1 MKKFLLAIILALLP
15 NIVFAS
21 VTDVKW
27 GEDVN
32 KVLRLVFDL
41 TEPANFDFAIENQT
55 LTITVNTAF
64 EKAEKTDAIRSEYAK
79 SMYVHAVDGKT
90 VLRLPLVQELVKEDV
105 KAFTLKQDPVT
116 KRPSR
121 IVFDIAK
128 KPAVLAAAPK
138 SSEAA
143 SSASVAS
150 TAATAVSVATAPST
164 APSTAASSTP
174 VVPKTTT
181 SAPKVSVR
189 SSAPATTSRPPLTS
203 GTPVVGNSPINR
215 SAAQQQA
222 IDKGREEVAEILN
235 RVKGV
240 QTAKTTVANKAPVIT
255 DSAPVNTG
263 KTEVP
268 QQVKQAAQK
277 VVEKVAEKAVEKAKT
292 AVTNSNSSSPVV
304 QIITSAAKGTAKA
317 EPQEK
322 VKSTKKNKKG
332 EYRTKGGIKG
342 KIITID
348 PGHGGSDPGAVSD
361 KGTYEKTITLAMA
374 KKLKADLEKMGA
386 VVYLTRSG
394 DTDVA
399 KAYAD
404 DEVELQARVDVAEK
418 KASDLFISLHINASV
433 NKKASG
439 ISTYYYPK
447 TNYDTKLAKCIHKQ
461 LTTNFK
467 LNDMGAREAN
477 FYVIKRCYMPAVLME
492 LGFIT
497 NKKEEKTISGN
508 WFQNK
513 AMGLVADGI
522 KDYFK

>member
-1 MKKFLLAIILALLP
+1 MKKFLLAVILALLP

-41 TEPANFDFAIENQT
+41 TEPANFDFAVEKQT
-55 LTITVNTAF
+55 LTITVDTAF

-138 SSEAA
+138 SSEF
-143 SSASVAS
+143 SSSTTVAS
-150 TAATAVSVATAPST
+150 TAATTVSVATASSM
-164 APSTAASSTP
+164 APGTAASSTP
-174 VVPKTTT
+174 VVSKTTT
-181 SAPKVSVR
+181 SAPTVSVR

-203 GTPVVGNSPINR
+203 GTPVVGNSPTNR

-240 QTAKTTVANKAPVIT
+240 KSAPVIT

-268 QQVKQAAQK
+268 PQVKQAAQK

-292 AVTNSNSSSPVV
+292 AVTSSKGSSPVV
-304 QIITSAAKGTAKA
+304 QIISSAAKGTAKA

-322 VKSTKKNKKG
+322 VKPAKKSKKG

-404 DEVELQARVDVAEK
+404 DEVELQARVNVAEK